1 MNSFV
6 RDDKTLRKKT
16 RRLIKNVSRRIERI
30 EKYDK
35 ETTPQY
41 AVEKYRSLNIPKRLS
56 ELSRKELENLYRDLS
71 YIERLKSSTVR
82 GAKEVQRKLEPI
94 KNNLK
99 TLSPEAKKKFWEIYG
114 KQYEI
119 TSGTFE
125 KYKYEVWGTILDM
138 MYQGKTEETIIED
151 IINAEI
157 VTDYP
162 YLGGDGLQGI
172 VNFYRRDYD
181 AKDEDE
187 GTLMTY
193 VSPEKFK
200 ELKKKRKLGQDKKF
214 IYIKKRKITF

>member
-6 RDDKTLRKKT
+6 RDEKTLRKKT
-16 RRLIKNVSRRIERI
+16 RRLIKNISRRIERI

-71 YIERLKSSTVR
+71 YIEKLKSSTVR

-138 MYQGKTEETIIED
+138 MYKGKTEEEIIED
-151 IINAEI
+151 IINA
-157 VTDYP
+157 
-162 YLGGDGLQGI
+162 
-172 VNFYRRDYD
+172 YD
-181 AKDEDE
+181 TLEELEGEDDEDE
-187 GTLMTY
+187 FSILLT
-193 VSPEKFK
+193 
-200 ELKKKRKLGQDKKF
+200 D
-214 IYIKKRKITF
+214 